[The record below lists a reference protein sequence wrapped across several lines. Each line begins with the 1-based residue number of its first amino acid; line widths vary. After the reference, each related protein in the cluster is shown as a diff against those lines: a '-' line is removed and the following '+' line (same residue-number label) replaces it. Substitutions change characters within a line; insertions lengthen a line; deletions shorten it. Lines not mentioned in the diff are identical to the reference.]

1 VEALILTPATNNNM
15 ADEVK
20 ETLRS
25 WIAADDEIRVLQ
37 AQIKTIRDRKTQLG
51 VQVLSYMKDNDL
63 ANFVLDGPGG
73 TIARSERTSRPALKR
88 STLRQQLFLQFADQP
103 ERVAEALRA
112 IEGIPEGGDD
122 MSVGGTKRDIL
133 SRRLPRSQNISLS

>member
-1 VEALILTPATNNNM
+1 M
-15 ADEVK
+15 AEEIKD
-20 ETLRS
+20 TLRS
-25 WIAADDEIRVLQ
+25 WIAADDEIRALQ
-37 AQIKTIRDRKTQLG
+37 AQIKTIRERKNTLG
-51 VQVLSYMKDNDL
+51 ASVLAYMKDNDL
-63 ANFVLDGPGG
+63 GNFVLDGPGG

-133 SRRLPRSQNISLS
+133 SRRLPRSQNISLN